1 MKKNSIIIAILM
13 MIGVV
18 VSSCHAGA
26 HIGTKH
32 HDVGVGA
39 HAH

>member
-1 MKKNSIIIAILM
+1 MKRYSIIVGTLM
-13 MIGVV
+13 MIVV
-18 VSSCHAGA
+18 AFSSCHAGA

>member
-1 MKKNSIIIAILM
+1 MKKSSIIVAILM
-13 MIGVV
+13 MIGVA

-32 HDVGVGA
+32 HDVGVGG
-39 HAH
+39 HVH

>member
-1 MKKNSIIIAILM
+1 MKRYSIIVAAFMVIA
-13 MIGVV
+13 VA